1 VHSHHHGGGT
11 GRVLWWS
18 LIATGAFVVVEAIA
32 GIQAHSLA
40 LLSDAGHNFTDALA
54 LLLAWFGCYLQ
65 TKPANE
71 TKTFG
76 YQRAGVLTAFVNAL
90 TLVALAAWIF
100 FEGYQR
106 LLRPQPVHET
116 VMMVVAGGGL
126 VLNGGI
132 MWGLRIARRHDINI
146 RSAFVHMMGD
156 LLGSVGIVIG
166 AVAIRYTGWQE
177 IDPVLSILIGALIVW
192 TAWDIIQESLN
203 ILLEGLPRGLD
214 LQSVSFAMC
223 EVEGVLNVH
232 DLHIWNLGSN
242 TRALSCHV
250 LIQDLPP
257 SASECILK
265 CVNDLL
271 ADRFQICHTTVQFE
285 HVGCAVSENGCVIPV
300 DVGES
305 HEHHHHH

>member
-1 VHSHHHGGGT
+1 
-11 GRVLWWS
+11 
-18 LIATGAFVVVEAIA
+18 LIATGAFVVVEFIA

-54 LLLAWFGCYLQ
+54 LLLAWFGFYLQ
-65 TKPANE
+65 SKPANE

-90 TLVALAAWIF
+90 TLVALAVWIF
-100 FEGYQR
+100 YEGYQR

-132 MWGLRIARRHDINI
+132 MWGLRIARHHDINI
-146 RSAFVHMMGD
+146 RSAFVHMLGD
-156 LLGSVGIVIG
+156 LLGSIGIVIG
-166 AVAIRYTGWQE
+166 AAAIRYTGWQQ
-177 IDPVLSILIGALIVW
+177 IDPLLSILIGALIVW

-214 LQSVSFAMC
+214 LPSVSSAMC
-223 EVEGVLNVH
+223 EVEGVLDVH

-257 SASECILK
+257 SASECTLK
-265 CVNDLL
+265 CLNDLL
-271 ADRFQICHTTVQFE
+271 AERFQICHTTVQFE

-300 DVGES
+300 DAGES
-305 HEHHHHH
+305 HEHHHHHH

>member
-1 VHSHHHGGGT
+1 
-11 GRVLWWS
+11 
-18 LIATGAFVVVEAIA
+18 LIATGAFVVVESIA

-76 YQRAGVLTAFVNAL
+76 YQRAGVLTAFINAL

-100 FEGYQR
+100 YEGYQR

-156 LLGSVGIVIG
+156 LLGSIGIVIG
-166 AVAIRYTGWQE
+166 AAAIRYTGWQE
-177 IDPVLSILIGALIVW
+177 IDPMLSILIGALIVW

-214 LQSVSFAMC
+214 LQSVSSAMC
-223 EVEGVLNVH
+223 EAEGVLDVH

-271 ADRFQICHTTVQFE
+271 AERFQICHTTVQFE